1 MLLATR
7 RDTRKGV
14 PHLRVGQSAFS
25 EQLKTR
31 LQRVGS
37 PARWIQGENEWDFPL
52 TPAAII
58 ALDGVAKDT
67 SEQIQWQPGLREF
80 AEQHLAQARVEHE
93 TRLAIERII
102 RDDTIPIE
110 PYPCI
115 QVDPY
120 TGETCPPMRFQG
132 IAYHWAQR
140 VGGLLLAHDPGCG
153 KTRSATDAAGG
164 WYRNGLI
171 KAMTPTFIDG
181 KPGVDGGVLVVAPKT
196 MLKTWQFELA
206 KWQNATG
213 LIIIGSAERKARLA
227 ATPAHFHITNFESLR
242 HVEHNRYAGIIIDE
256 CFVAGTLVQTP
267 KGQVPIEAI
276 NIGDVVLS
284 YNHETGSVKERRV
297 TEAFCHK
304 AISAVVRVRTEKG
317 EFTCT
322 EGHLFYTKNGY
333 TPAGALYQG
342 QEVMVY
348 GESDANAGITSSS
361 ERGGS
366 ERQTCLSRVRNFI
379 HPTQQIPPISDMQ
392 RTLPCYP
399 VWSEAGEMESSICV
413 GANEEIQPDVET
425 RNSGESDPYTENF
438 LPPLGAPYS
447 RRERV
452 RPDDSGS
459 PVTSGLEACVQRVGI
474 QPHCVYET
482 GPSFVQG
489 SESLQSGYRESG
501 DKGSHRGGR
510 PIAQQS
516 DEEGTGWA
524 KNRVATWAKVESVSV
539 QERRYAFGCSWR
551 GSLDSR
557 TTVYTI
563 EVEEDNN
570 FFVGDVPHLV
580 HNCHRCAN
588 HTNQTMSTL
597 AIAQRAVKRLGLSGT
612 PMANNL
618 ESIFYPMLILDGGR
632 TLGASKTA
640 FLEKYFEEEVGHG
653 GFVKHTPREDALR
666 SISAAMAESTYVVKK
681 EEALPYLPKKTHTP
695 IYLDMTDEQRK
706 YYKTLKD
713 EALLYIQDATVTLEM
728 AQAKMMKLLQLSQGF
743 VLTDDGTGRHFSDA
757 KTQALM
763 EMLTDTLSQRKVIV
777 WAYFQY
783 EIKRIAALLREAGI
797 PHVRADGTV
806 TSQRDRDADVDRW
819 NRDPEV
825 RVFLRQVS
833 MSEGVTLLSKDCEVP
848 CYDCVYMGLSY
859 SYTSWLQSQDRIH
872 RIGQKYP
879 CNYTYLLTDCGVDR
893 KVFDSVLDK
902 SRLAAELKQESKDHF
917 LKFLT

>member
-58 ALDGVAKDT
+58 ALEGVAKDT

-102 RDDTIPIE
+102 RDNSIPIE
-110 PYPCI
+110 NYPCI
-115 QVDPY
+115 QVNPH
-120 TGETCPPMRFQG
+120 TGESCPPMRFQQ
-132 IAYHWAQR
+132 ISYHWSQR
-140 VGGLLLAHDPGCG
+140 VGGILLAHDPGCG

-164 WYRNGLI
+164 WYRNSLI

-206 KWQNATG
+206 LWQNATG
-213 LIIIGSAERKARLA
+213 LIIIGSSERKSRLA
-227 ATPAHFHITNFESLR
+227 ATPAHFHITNYESLKY
-242 HVEHNRYAGIIIDE
+242 VEHNRYAGIILDE
-256 CFVAGTLVQTP
+256 
-267 KGQVPIEAI
+267 I
-276 NIGDVVLS
+276 
-284 YNHETGSVKERRV
+284 
-297 TEAFCHK
+297 
-304 AISAVVRVRTEKG
+304 
-317 EFTCT
+317 
-322 EGHLFYTKNGY
+322 
-333 TPAGALYQG
+333 
-342 QEVMVY
+342 
-348 GESDANAGITSSS
+348 
-361 ERGGS
+361 
-366 ERQTCLSRVRNFI
+366 
-379 HPTQQIPPISDMQ
+379 
-392 RTLPCYP
+392 
-399 VWSEAGEMESSICV
+399 
-413 GANEEIQPDVET
+413 
-425 RNSGESDPYTENF
+425 
-438 LPPLGAPYS
+438 
-447 RRERV
+447 
-452 RPDDSGS
+452 
-459 PVTSGLEACVQRVGI
+459 
-474 QPHCVYET
+474 
-482 GPSFVQG
+482 
-489 SESLQSGYRESG
+489 
-501 DKGSHRGGR
+501 
-510 PIAQQS
+510 
-516 DEEGTGWA
+516 
-524 KNRVATWAKVESVSV
+524 
-539 QERRYAFGCSWR
+539 
-551 GSLDSR
+551 
-557 TTVYTI
+557 
-563 EVEEDNN
+563 
-570 FFVGDVPHLV
+570 
-580 HNCHRCAN
+580 HRCAN
-588 HTNQTMSTL
+588 HTNQTMYSL

-666 SISAAMAESTYVVKK
+666 AISAAMAESTYVVKK
-681 EEALPYLPKKTHTP
+681 EEALPYLPNKTHTP

-713 EALLYIQDATVTLEM
+713 EAILYIQDATVTLEM

-743 VLTDDGTGRHFSDA
+743 ILTDDGTGRHFSDA

-783 EIKRIAALLREAGI
+783 EIKRIAELLREAGI
-797 PHVRADGTV
+797 PYVRADGTV
-806 TSQRDRDADVDRW
+806 TSQRDRDRDVDRW
-819 NRDPEV
+819 NNDPNV
-825 RVFLRQVS
+825 RVFIRQVS

-859 SYTSWLQSQDRIH
+859 SYVSWLQSQDRIH

-879 CNYTYLLTDCGVDR
+879 VNYTYLLTDCGVDR

-902 SRLAAELKQESKDHF
+902 SKLASDLKQESKDHF